1 VAEGIQAAKAAKAN
15 IVVLCSSDEEY
26 ATLGVEAAQAA
37 KNAGFIFIIAGNP
50 VEAMENL
57 KNAGTDDFI
66 HVKTNVLTCLQHYN
80 NLLFNHI

>member
-37 KNAGFIFIIAGNP
+37 KNAGLIFIIAGNP

-57 KNAGTDDFI
+57 KNAGTGDFI
-66 HVKTNVLTCLQHYN
+66 HVKTNVLTCLKHYN